1 MEKNTAWAIA
11 LSTVVLVGWFAIQ
24 TIFFPVKKD
33 ADNVA
38 SSQSAEAVAEENQ
51 TSQASS
57 DGKEIA
63 SENKP
68 ENAAAAEIN
77 EDLKEEFFV
86 IETEN
91 AKVTFTN
98 KGGDVIGFEL
108 KNHKD
113 NDTGSGIEMAG
124 NIDEANRA
132 FSLSFGN
139 DVLNDIFEA
148 RKLSD
153 EKIGFIRKYS
163 TLNSKGEKTSFNL
176 VKTYT
181 FSRQDYLLKM
191 EIDVEGDENFEGLD
205 FDGIAYTLRT
215 APQIGP
221 EFNSKDRYEVREFMA
236 YFDGKKKK
244 TTVQPNSV
252 KKFEKSWNWTAI
264 GGKYFCEII
273 YPENSSKM
281 KGITYSAK
289 ASLNGN
295 TNHQI
300 IAERSPFADKSVKD
314 TYYIYVGPRV
324 DKELN
329 KYTSAEK
336 NIWNLSG
343 THLNDALPTSGFLSW
358 IEIALKW
365 LLEIVYKLVHNW
377 GVAIIIVTAILK
389 FAMFPLTKKTAMGT
403 SKMGEVQP
411 KIQAIQ
417 AKYKNNPQ
425 KVQMETMKIYKEIGY
440 NPMSGCLPMIFQF
453 VILFAMYHLFNNYFE
468 FRGASFI
475 PGWIPDLSKGD
486 HVKTLS
492 FALPLLGNELRILP
506 VIYVVSQLFYGKI
519 TQNGGTA
526 SAANQGSMKF
536 MMYGMPLM
544 FFFLFYNAPSG
555 LILYWTVSNLI
566 QLGQQLY
573 INAKVKKAKK

>member
-33 ADNVA
+33 ADKVA

-252 KKFEKSWNWTAI
+252 KKFEKSWNWSAI

-281 KGITYSAK
+281 KGITYSTK